1 MRLFLTF
8 SFVFALVSKELIY
21 LNTEFLFIFSF
32 LVFFT
37 ICYQSLAKA
46 TTTALDSRATDLL
59 ARSRATLTLTL
70 DGLTRQ
76 QRVYQKGLASYDAFL
91 DLLLFATEQANK
103 LVAGREEKLPAFFS
117 QQTLNNLRQV
127 LNSEL
132 LIKIAAQN
140 IIKSK
145 LEQLIQQEEKTR
157 KKEIVLSRQSL
168 LGDKPIIGAILGS
181 YTLFA
186 YISLKLRIRT

>member
-1 MRLFLTF
+1 M
-8 SFVFALVSKELIY
+8 
-21 LNTEFLFIFSF
+21 
-32 LVFFT
+32 
-37 ICYQSLAKA
+37 
-46 TTTALDSRATDLL
+46 
-59 ARSRATLTLTL
+59 
-70 DGLTRQ
+70 
-76 QRVYQKGLASYDAFL
+76 
-91 DLLLFATEQANK
+91 LFATEQANK